1 MLRFLPTGSNIFQF
15 FPRAAVIKS
24 LRVFTSATCLTNGLA
39 QTKVEVEDDRNKW
52 SDATELLSKW
62 GCSDDDLVR
71 IFSRCP
77 SLRNADPTQVQS
89 KLCLLSDLGL
99 CASELVRIV
108 NCRPRFFRS
117 PNNCLLEERIAH
129 LTSLFESKE
138 VLQKAIVR
146 NPSLLLSEGRYNI
159 KATVEL
165 YEKMGVK
172 KGDLIQMLLLR
183 PTVIS
188 RTSFDAEKLE
198 YLSKT
203 GLTKDSKMYKYVVTL
218 IGISRMETI
227 RDKVANFA
235 RFGFSEEEIFG
246 LVGRS
251 PNVLTLSTDKVQ
263 RNMTFIL
270 GTMKLDAKMVLQQPH
285 LLYANV
291 DTVLKPRVLLALKM
305 QDMDSELQITVPTM
319 VSSLRMPE
327 QRFLRLFV
335 KCHRE
340 DVANELMEF
349 YKRTKELKRLG
360 ESSKKYIATL
370 SLDELD
376 LEAKVITPSLD
387 ELDFKAMLFTDDG
400 QGNDEIETVK

>member
-1 MLRFLPTGSNIFQF
+1 MN
-15 FPRAAVIKS
+15 A
-24 LRVFTSATCLTNGLA
+24 LRVFTSATCSTIGLT
-39 QTKVEVEDDRNKW
+39 QTKVEVEDSRNKW

-62 GCSDDDLVR
+62 GCNDDDLVR
-71 IFSRCP
+71 IFLRCP
-77 SLRNADPTQVQS
+77 SLRNADPAQVQS
-89 KLCLLSDLGL
+89 KLCLLTDLGL

-117 PNNCLLEERIAH
+117 QINRCLEERITH
-129 LTSLFESKE
+129 LTSLFETKE

-159 KATVEL
+159 KATVEI
-165 YEKMGVK
+165 YEKLGVK
-172 KGDLIQMLLLR
+172 KGDLVQMLLLR
-183 PTVIS
+183 PMFIS

-198 YLSKT
+198 YLSKI

-218 IGISRMETI
+218 IGISRVETI
-227 RDKVANFA
+227 RDKLANFA
-235 RFGFSEEEIFG
+235 RFGFSEDEIFG

-270 GTMKLDAKMVLQQPH
+270 GTMKLDPKVVLKQPY

-291 DTVLKPRVLLALKM
+291 DTVLKPRVLLVLKM
-305 QDMDSELQITVPTM
+305 QDMDSKLQMMGTTM
-319 VSSLRMPE
+319 VRSLRMPE

-335 KCHRE
+335 KCHQE

-349 YKRTKELKRLG
+349 YKRTKEVKRLG
-360 ESSKKYIATL
+360 ESSKKY
-370 SLDELD
+370 S
-376 LEAKVITPSLD
+376 KRGFP
-387 ELDFKAMLFTDDG
+387 F
-400 QGNDEIETVK
+400 

>member
-1 MLRFLPTGSNIFQF
+1 MLRFLSSGSNIFQS
-15 FPRAAVIKS
+15 FPHSAIIKA
-24 LRVFTSATCLTNGLA
+24 LRVFTSATCSTICLT
-39 QTKVEVEDDRNKW
+39 QTKVEVEDDKSKW

-62 GCSDDDLVR
+62 GCTDDDLVR

-77 SLRNADPTQVQS
+77 SLRNADPTLVQS
-89 KLCLLSDLGL
+89 KLSLLTDLGL
-99 CASELVRIV
+99 RASQLVKIV

-117 PNNCLLEERIAH
+117 RINSSLEERVEH

-146 NPSLLLSEGRYNI
+146 NPSLLLSEGRYNV

-165 YEKMGVK
+165 YEKLGVK

-198 YLSKT
+198 YLSKI
-203 GLTKDSKMYKYVVTL
+203 GLTMDSKMYKYVVTL
-218 IGISRMETI
+218 IGISRVETI
-227 RDKVANFA
+227 REKVANLA
-235 RFGFSEEEIFG
+235 KFGLSEEEIFG
-246 LVGRS
+246 LVGKS

-270 GTMKLDAKMVLQQPH
+270 GTMKLDAKLVLKQPY

-291 DTVLKPRVLLALKM
+291 DTVLKPRVRLALKM
-305 QDMDSELQITVPTM
+305 QDMVDSKWQIMGPTI
-319 VSSLRMPE
+319 VSFLRMSE
-327 QRFLRLFV
+327 KRFLDLFV
-335 KCHRE
+335 KCHGE

-349 YKRTKELKRLG
+349 YKRTKEVKRLG
-360 ESSKKYIATL
+360 VSSKKC
-370 SLDELD
+370 SS
-376 LEAKVITPSLD
+376 KRGFP
-387 ELDFKAMLFTDDG
+387 F
-400 QGNDEIETVK
+400 